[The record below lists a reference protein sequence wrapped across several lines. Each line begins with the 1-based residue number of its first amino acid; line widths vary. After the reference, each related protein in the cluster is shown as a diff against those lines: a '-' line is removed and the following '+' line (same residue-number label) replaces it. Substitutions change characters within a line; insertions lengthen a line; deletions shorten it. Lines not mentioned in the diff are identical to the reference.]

1 MPLERPLPVRLSLHG
16 LLLAGALIFSLPFL
30 WMVGTS
36 LMADKELFS
45 EGFHMM
51 PRRPI
56 PRVVSPYVDDRQ
68 YEEIDR
74 PDFVSGKDWTEWKP
88 EIRRTVRAS
97 ALRYILPEGAAA
109 SQPATST
116 RPPTTTAAAGD
127 AEEYVTWPVGV
138 DVADLEPEMIQGLWN
153 KLRTQISTDAWKSRR
168 IETILDE
175 IRAKTRPQDVRDAIQ
190 GCYRRFSL
198 GNVQVRTETFRQ
210 FKLDPLD
217 PNLAPWQGW
226 HVVRGDAKLLPT
238 GGPDDRHDVIEYD
251 LSEQPS
257 LELEGTFRLP
267 EGTAWNQ
274 VQSVR
279 LSRCDDETYHQIRI
293 FVEVGGTL
301 YETRDRLYI
310 QGYQWAET
318 QLRPF
323 DPTFDD
329 SFRIR
334 MWEYLYPA
342 AQGKQ
347 YDHGNGVIRVRVLV
361 EKSNDFE
368 AWYAKARANY
378 VYALRYLPFWRYAA
392 TSAAVVI
399 LSILLNTFSCSL
411 VAFAFAR
418 LRWPGRDLCFIILLA
433 TLMIPAEVTMIPG
446 FVIIKS
452 LGWYNTL
459 TPMWIGAVFGNAF
472 FIFLLR
478 QFMKGVPQ
486 DLEDAARIDGC
497 GVLRI
502 YWHVMLPLVK
512 PTLAAI
518 AIFTFMGVWNNFMTP
533 LIYVNDQRL
542 YPLAL
547 GLFAFQTVSGGNHA
561 AMMAASL
568 IMTTPVIVIFF
579 FAQKYFIQGVMLTG
593 MKG

>member
-1 MPLERPLPVRLSLHG
+1 MAIEKPLPVRMTLHG
-16 LLLAGALIFSLPFL
+16 LLLAGAVIFSLPFM

-36 LMADKELFS
+36 LMADKELFG

-56 PRVVSPYVDDRQ
+56 PRTHSPYVDDRHFP
-68 YEEIDR
+68 EMDR
-74 PDFVSGKDWTEWKP
+74 PDYVSRDDWTEWKP
-88 EIRRTVRAS
+88 KVRSTVRTVAR
-97 ALRYILPEGAAA
+97 RYI
-109 SQPATST
+109 QPAS
-116 RPPTTTAAAGD
+116 PTTTPATTSSSQD
-127 AEEYVTWPVGV
+127 PPPTWPVGV
-138 DVADLEPEMIQGLWN
+138 DASIVEPELLEGLWS
-153 KLRTQISTDAWKSRR
+153 KLRTQISQEAWRSGSV
-168 IETILDE
+168 DE
-175 IRAKTRPQDVRDAIQ
+175 IVEEIRTKTRPQDVRDALE
-190 GCYRRFSL
+190 GCYRRLAL
-198 GNVQVRTETFRQ
+198 GNVQVRTKRFRQ
-210 FKLDPLD
+210 FKLDPVD
-217 PNLAPWQGW
+217 PNLTPGQ
-226 HVVRGDAKLLPT
+226 
-238 GGPDDRHDVIEYD
+238 
-251 LSEQPS
+251 
-257 LELEGTFRLP
+257 
-267 EGTAWNQ
+267 AWR
-274 VQSVR
+274 VLDGSVR
-279 LSRCDDETYHQIRI
+279 LLPAGESEDRHHVLSYDLTTKSRLEVAATFKLPEDLAWDGIQSIRINRCDDETYHQMRLY
-293 FVEVGGTL
+293 VETDGRL
-301 YETRDRLYI
+301 FETRDRIYT
-310 QGYQWAET
+310 QGYQWGET
-318 QLRPF
+318 QLRAY
-323 DPTFDD
+323 DPAVDD

-334 MWEYLYPA
+334 TWEYLYLA
-342 AQGKQ
+342 ETGEK
-347 YDHGNGVIRVRVLV
+347 YDHGDRVIRVRAVV
-361 EKSNDFE
+361 EKSGDLE
-368 AWYAKARANY
+368 AWYGKARANY
-378 VYALRYLPFWRYAA
+378 VHALRYLPFWRYAA

-399 LSILLNTFSCSL
+399 LSILLNLLSCSL

-418 LRWPGRDLCFIILLA
+418 LRWPGRDLCFVILLA

-446 FVIIKS
+446 FVIIKT

-459 TPMWIGAVFGNAF
+459 TPMWIGACFGSAF

-478 QFMKGVPQ
+478 QFMKGIPQ

-497 GVLRI
+497 GFLRI

-593 MKG
+593 MKA